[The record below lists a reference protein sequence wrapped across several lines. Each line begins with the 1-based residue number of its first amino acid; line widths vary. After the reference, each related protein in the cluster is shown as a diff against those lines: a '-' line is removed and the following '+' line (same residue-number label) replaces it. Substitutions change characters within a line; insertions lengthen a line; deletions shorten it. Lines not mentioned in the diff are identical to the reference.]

1 MRLPVLAAL
10 SAAVVAIA
18 FPAAAT
24 SPVTVTAHDPVT
36 PGIIAQDEAA
46 IQADKQALKQD
57 AKGSSAYDAER
68 VALDTAKLQLALDKE
83 ARGVPGPLEGV
94 GLPFMLLGV
103 AGAAVAW
110 SRHRRRGGAAHVN
123 TSAS

>member
-24 SPVTVTAHDPVT
+24 SPVTVTPHDPVNPT
-36 PGIIAQDEAA
+36 VIADDKAA
-46 IQADKQALKQD
+46 IQADKQALLLD
-57 AKGSSAYDAER
+57 TKGTPEYEAER
-68 VALDTAKLQLALDKE
+68 VALDTAKLQLALDIQ

-94 GLPFMLLGV
+94 GLPFVLLGA
-103 AGAAVAW
+103 AGAAVTW
-110 SRHRRRGGAAHVN
+110 SRHRRRGGEAHVN